1 MSISIFSKNSK
12 FLKTLITL
20 LVISLLTLF
29 PMFALYMSTTGL
41 KANKSLKSEMKAYKD
56 SIKLPDFVTTSLT
69 NDIKGYLNLTNDK
82 VIVLSFLDLNCK
94 ECHSNLSEIK
104 RIQSE
109 FIKKTKRIR
118 IVSILDNTDSLS
130 IFNTF
135 LKNEKIDT
143 SSWDFYKINEK
154 SELLKT
160 FKLNEEASKSI
171 VILIDRKGIVANL
184 YNLKNREEINNL
196 MRHATMLLPA
206 KEDRRKIKFKR
217 ETELYN

>member
-1 MSISIFSKNSK
+1 MPGSSFSKKSK
-12 FLKTLITL
+12 FPKTLITL
-20 LVISLLTLF
+20 LVLSLLTLF

-69 NDIKGYLNLTNDK
+69 NNNKGYLNLTNDK

-94 ECHSNLSEIK
+94 ECYSNLSEIK

-109 FIKKTKRIR
+109 FLKKTKRIR
-118 IVSILDNTDSLS
+118 MVSILDNADSLS
-130 IFNTF
+130 KFNTF
-135 LKNEKIDT
+135 LSTENIDT

-154 SELLKT
+154 TELLKT
-160 FKLNEEASKSI
+160 FKLNDETSKSI